1 MTLFS
6 KSNLQ
11 SMQWPVLL
19 RFSWGHP
26 SDFALGSLLLVSPR
40 NPSSGFADR
49 RHFDIFNDDVPN
61 PLPTLAYG
69 GWHLLVRIVSSSRIP
84 TLIPLPEYLQFPLYH
99 VKVSVIAAAQV
110 STVSFPAS

>member
-1 MTLFS
+1 MAS
-6 KSNLQ
+6 
-11 SMQWPVLL
+11 VVAV
-19 RFSWGHP
+19 SWGHP

-49 RHFDIFNDDVPN
+49 RHFDNFYEDVPN
-61 PLPTLAYG
+61 SLPTLAYG